1 MDEKIRIVL
10 IDDHPLFREGV
21 AFTLRREPDFEV
33 VGQGESL
40 DQALSLVAG
49 LSPNVLLLD
58 INIPGGGIQAAGK
71 VAAAHPD
78 TRIIMLTAS
87 SDDDDLVAA
96 LKAGAHGYILKG
108 VAARELISIVR
119 SVWAG
124 EGYVTPALAAS
135 LLSEMASG
143 QRPARPAA
151 SPLDEL
157 TGRERQI
164 LEQVAAGLSNKEIGL
179 RLHLTEKTIK
189 HYVTSILQKLHVR
202 NRVEAA
208 LLTRKDGGNKD
219 VG

>member
-1 MDEKIRIVL
+1 MAEKIKIVL

-21 AFTLRREPDFEV
+21 AYTLRSEPDFEII
-33 VGQGESL
+33 GQGESL
-40 DQALSLVAG
+40 DEALQLVVDTQ
-49 LSPNVLLLD
+49 PHVILLD
-58 INIPGGGIQAAGK
+58 INIPGGGIQAAEK
-71 VAAAHPD
+71 ISLSYPKIK
-78 TRIIMLTAS
+78 IIMLTAS

-96 LKAGAHGYILKG
+96 LKNGASGYILKG

-124 EGYVTPALAAS
+124 EGYVTPSLAAS
-135 LLSEMASG
+135 LLSEMAAG
-143 QRPARPAA
+143 TRPVRPAA

-157 TGRERQI
+157 TERELQI
-164 LEQVAAGLSNKEIGL
+164 LEHIAEGLSNKEIGL

-208 LLTRKDGGNKD
+208 MLTQKSGKTEE
-219 VG
+219 